1 MANFFDIIIT
11 IFLLFIAIINLNT
24 IRFTKREVVTTVL
37 VTSIIS
43 IPFGFYLHYISIVPI
58 DLILIIFI
66 YRKEKKLTISILMP
80 LLANIISIISD
91 YIVSCINVFV
101 FNLHIVKYY
110 DSGIYILSLIETIAI
125 IVIISRWIGYLIEK
139 KFKIFNVDF
148 TNKFSLIIIISLT
161 ITLIVFYTNIVLGS
175 KLGFTDEILKL
186 NGVLFFIYC
195 IFLGITMN
203 ILFKSVTKELE
214 LKNKQAHFESLQR
227 YTENLENLYS
237 EMRVFKHDYIN
248 IISSMIGYMEDNDM
262 EGLKTH
268 FTKNII
274 PLSDEIGRSNSQ
286 IDLLKNIKV
295 PEIKG
300 ILSSK
305 LIRAQEMGIDVKID
319 IVEPISN
326 IPMGIIDIV
335 RALGILLDN
344 AIEGAEKC
352 ETPILR
358 VGFIKKEDSLI
369 VIILNSCLEDVPP
382 IYKLNKKGFSTKGEN
397 RGVGLSNLKMILDKY
412 QNVFLDT
419 IIENN
424 TFLQKVTIENN

>member
-1 MANFFDIIIT
+1 
-11 IFLLFIAIINLNT
+11 
-24 IRFTKREVVTTVL
+24 
-37 VTSIIS
+37 
-43 IPFGFYLHYISIVPI
+43 
-58 DLILIIFI
+58 
-66 YRKEKKLTISILMP
+66 MP

-110 DSGIYILSLIETIAI
+110 HSGTYILSLIETIAI
-125 IVIISRWIGYLIEK
+125 IVIISRVIGYLIEN

-148 TNKFSLIIIISLT
+148 TNKFGLIIIISLT

-195 IFLGITMN
+195 IFLGKIMD
-203 ILFKSVTKELE
+203 ILFKSFTKELE
-214 LKNKQAHFESLQR
+214 FKNKQAHFESLQR

-262 EGLKTH
+262 EGLKAH
-268 FTKNII
+268 FTKNIV
-274 PLSDEIGRSNSQ
+274 PLSDEIGRSSSQ

-305 LIRAQEMGIDVKID
+305 LIRAQEIGIDVKID
-319 IVEPISN
+319 VVEPISN

-352 ETPILR
+352 KTPILR
-358 VGFIKKEDSLI
+358 VGFIKREDSLI
-369 VIILNSCLEDVPP
+369 VIIVNSCLEDVPP
-382 IYKLNKKGFSTKGEN
+382 IYRLNKKGFSTKGEN

-412 QNVFLDT
+412 ENVFLDT
-419 IIENN
+419 IIEDN
-424 TFLQKVTIENN
+424 TFLQKVTIENS